1 MLVKLIM
8 GIVMKMQ
15 FVPWLMEVQLA
26 NATLDMTVK
35 GMYVPSHMVNSFQ
48 MIKCKYSN
56 K

>member
-26 NATLDMTVK
+26 NAALDMTE
-35 GMYVPSHMVNSFQ
+35 MVNHVLSLIVSSF
-48 MIKCKYSN
+48 
-56 K
+56 